1 MMSEEKKMPGTG
13 RELLPEELELVN
25 GGALSDAEIEAYLEQ
40 YDDPYLRRAWEVGI
54 GILINYPGWDYDRYA
69 SIADQLAALLIS
81 GRHVSN
87 ISQANMKQILLQAY
101 KKFYWKT
108 FH

>member
-1 MMSEEKKMPGTG
+1 MSEEKKAPHAG

-25 GGALSDAEIEAYLEQ
+25 GGVLSDAELDAYLEQ
-40 YDDPYLRRAWEVGI
+40 YDDPNLRRAWEVAI

-69 SIADQLAALLIS
+69 GIADDLAGHLID
-81 GRHVSN
+81 GGYVSN
-87 ISQANMKQILLQAY
+87 ISQKNLQSILLQAY

-108 FH
+108 FS